1 MGGLGPSRRWPAA
14 LASPRRRR
22 LRWSVHVANKKITA
36 NLKNLKRDLGK
47 LEQRMFELQTQKHE
61 LEARLSTQ
69 TPPLSP
75 QEIGELGLKL
85 QTINDTLADCEDQW
99 LLLSE
104 QIEAES

>member
-1 MGGLGPSRRWPAA
+1 MS
-14 LASPRRRR
+14 ASGYSSLIVPP
-22 LRWSVHVANKKITA
+22 WAQAK
-36 NLKNLKRDLGK
+36 
-47 LEQRMFELQTQKHE
+47 
-61 LEARLSTQ
+61 
-69 TPPLSP
+69 PLSP

>member
-1 MGGLGPSRRWPAA
+1 MVQPLHS
-14 LASPRRRR
+14 
-22 LRWSVHVANKKITA
+22 
-36 NLKNLKRDLGK
+36 LKNLKRDLGK